1 MFHSCHALK
10 KDLRRRRAGTT
21 RRASPW
27 IGGTKSGADS
37 GALATRTR
45 TRSVARGDKQEQQLY
60 PRTQAVPRD
69 REPAERGREG
79 ARKDDDQAELTRM
92 IGG

>member
-1 MFHSCHALK
+1 MSRSEERFPASESGHYTPRESMDRRDK
-10 KDLRRRRAGTT
+10 ERRGFWGTRDKD
-21 RRASPW
+21 
-27 IGGTKSGADS
+27 KDKE
-37 GALATRTR
+37 
-45 TRSVARGDKQEQQLY
+45 RGSRDKQEQQLHA
-60 PRTQAVPRD
+60 RTQAVPRD